1 MLERSRYFCSMSAVE
16 SVKKGSLLQEVGHC
30 PNDAFIVHTGLL
42 RSFFID
48 EKGKEH
54 TFMFAPEGW
63 IIGDLEAS
71 GFGSATRLAIEAL
84 EDSEIEIRPMRDF
97 DASGA
102 DAESRLKLFHRR
114 AGALQR
120 RVLMMMSTSAIER
133 YEDFLAT
140 YPQLSGRISQ
150 KLIASYLGI
159 TPQALSKLRAE
170 RVGK

>member
-1 MLERSRYFCSMSAVE
+1 
-16 SVKKGSLLQEVGHC
+16 
-30 PNDAFIVHTGLL
+30 
-42 RSFFID
+42 
-48 EKGKEH
+48 
-54 TFMFAPEGW
+54 MFAPEGW

-84 EDSEIEIRPMRDF
+84 EDSEIEVRAMGDL
-97 DASGA
+97 AANGE
-102 DAESRLKLFHRR
+102 DAESQLKLMHRR

-120 RVLMMMSTSAIER
+120 RVLMMMSTSALER
-133 YEDFLAT
+133 YEDFLST

>member
-1 MLERSRYFCSMSAVE
+1 MSTIQLI
-16 SVKKGSLLQEVGHC
+16 KKGTLLQEVGQC
-30 PNDAFIVHTGLL
+30 PQVAYEVKKGLL
-42 RSFFID
+42 RSFFVD
-48 EKGKEH
+48 EGGKEH

-63 IIGDLEAS
+63 IIADLEAS
-71 GFGSATRLAIEAL
+71 AFGRATRLAIEAL
-84 EDSEIEIRPMRDF
+84 EDSEVEV
-97 DASGA
+97 
-102 DAESRLKLFHRR
+102 RLMAKVENEFNRMHRR

-120 RVLMMMSTSAIER
+120 RVLMMMSTSALER
-133 YEDFLAT
+133 YEFFLDT

>member
-1 MLERSRYFCSMSAVE
+1 MQQAGE
-16 SVKKGSLLQEVGHC
+16 C
-30 PNDAFIVHTGLL
+30 PHTAFYVVSGLL
-42 RSFFID
+42 RSFFLD

-71 GFGSATRLAIEAL
+71 GFGSATRLTVEAL
-84 EDSEIEIRPMRDF
+84 EDSEIELRAMGDF
-97 DASGA
+97 AANGE
-102 DAESRLKLFHRR
+102 DAESQFKLMHRR

-120 RVLMMMSTSAIER
+120 RVLMMMSTSALER
-133 YEDFLAT
+133 YEFFLAT
-140 YPQLSGRISQ
+140 YPELSGRISQ

>member
-1 MLERSRYFCSMSAVE
+1 MPDVQLIR
-16 SVKKGSLLQEVGHC
+16 KGTLLQEVGQC
-30 PNDAFIVHTGLL
+30 PQVAYVVHAGLL
-42 RSFFID
+42 RSFFVD
-48 EKGKEH
+48 EGGKEH

-63 IIGDLEAS
+63 IIADLEAS
-71 GFGSATRLAIEAL
+71 GFGNATRLAIEAL
-84 EDSEIEIRPMRDF
+84 EDSEVEVRSMVDRTWETQDT
-97 DASGA
+97 
-102 DAESRLKLFHRR
+102 ESQFKLMHRR

-120 RVLMMMSTSAIER
+120 RVLMMMSTSALER
-133 YEDFLAT
+133 YEYFLET

>member
-1 MLERSRYFCSMSAVE
+1 VSTIQLI
-16 SVKKGSLLQEVGHC
+16 KKGTLLQEVGQC
-30 PNDAFIVHTGLL
+30 PQVAYEVKKGLL
-42 RSFFID
+42 RSFFVD
-48 EKGKEH
+48 EGGKEH

-63 IIGDLEAS
+63 IIADLEAS
-71 GFGSATRLAIEAL
+71 AFGRATRLAIEAL
-84 EDSEIEIRPMRDF
+84 EDSEVELRRMLDGVLEGS
-97 DASGA
+97 DAKS
-102 DAESRLKLFHRR
+102 EFNLMHRR

-120 RVLMMMSTSAIER
+120 RVLMMMSTSALER
-133 YEDFLAT
+133 YEFFLDT

>member
-1 MLERSRYFCSMSAVE
+1 M
-16 SVKKGSLLQEVGHC
+16 
-30 PNDAFIVHTGLL
+30 
-42 RSFFID
+42 RSFFVD
-48 EKGKEH
+48 EGGKEH

-63 IIGDLEAS
+63 VIADLEAS
-71 GFGSATRLAIEAL
+71 GFGNATRLAIEAL
-84 EDSEIEIRPMRDF
+84 EDSEVELRPMLDRVLE
-97 DASGA
+97 AQ
-102 DAESRLKLFHRR
+102 DAESQFKLMHRR

-120 RVLMMMSTSAIER
+120 RVLMMMSTSALER
-133 YEDFLAT
+133 YEFFLET

>member
-1 MLERSRYFCSMSAVE
+1 MPSTKQI
-16 SVKKGSLLQEVGHC
+16 KKGTLLQEVGQC
-30 PNDAFIVHTGLL
+30 PQVAYVVHSGLL
-42 RSFFID
+42 RSFFVD
-48 EKGKEH
+48 ERGKEH

-63 IIGDLEAS
+63 IIADLEAS
-71 GFGSATRLAIEAL
+71 GFGNATRLAIEAL
-84 EDSEIEIRPMRDF
+84 EDSEVELQPMLDRVLQAQDVQSQF
-97 DASGA
+97 
-102 DAESRLKLFHRR
+102 KLMHRR

-120 RVLMMMSTSAIER
+120 RVLMMMSTSALER
-133 YEDFLAT
+133 YEFFLET

>member
-1 MLERSRYFCSMSAVE
+1 MAEMRTIR
-16 SVKKGSLLQEVGHC
+16 KGTLVQEVGQC
-30 PNDAFIVHTGLL
+30 PQVAYIVHSGLL
-42 RSFFID
+42 RSFFVD
-48 EKGKEH
+48 ERGKEH

-63 IIGDLEAS
+63 IIADLEAS
-71 GFGSATRLAIEAL
+71 AFGRATRLAIEAL
-84 EDSEIEIRPMRDF
+84 EDSEIEVRPMVEAENDF
-97 DASGA
+97 N
-102 DAESRLKLFHRR
+102 RMHRR

-120 RVLMMMSTSAIER
+120 RVLMMMSTSALER
-133 YEDFLAT
+133 YEDFLST

>member
-1 MLERSRYFCSMSAVE
+1 MGQSPQVAYRVRS
-16 SVKKGSLLQEVGHC
+16 
-30 PNDAFIVHTGLL
+30 GLL
-42 RSFFID
+42 RSFFVD
-48 EKGKEH
+48 EGGKEH

-63 IIGDLEAS
+63 IIADLEAS
-71 GFGSATRLAIEAL
+71 GFGNNTRLAIEAL
-84 EDSEIEIRPMRDF
+84 EDSEVELLPMLDRVLE
-97 DASGA
+97 GR
-102 DAESRLKLFHRR
+102 DAESEFKLMHRR

-120 RVLMMMSTSAIER
+120 RVLMMMSTSALER
-133 YEDFLAT
+133 YEFFLET

>member
-1 MLERSRYFCSMSAVE
+1 MPAVQ
-16 SVKKGSLLQEVGHC
+16 SVRKGSLLQAVGHC
-30 PNDAFIVHTGLL
+30 PNEAFVVHKGLL

-71 GFGSATRLAIEAL
+71 GFGSSTRLAIEAL
-84 EDSEIEIRPMRDF
+84 EDSEIEVRAGVVS
-97 DASGA
+97 DAHGE
-102 DAESRLKLFHRR
+102 DAESRLKLLHRR

-120 RVLMMMSTSAIER
+120 RVLMMMSTSALER

-140 YPQLSGRISQ
+140 YPQLNGRISQ

>member
-1 MLERSRYFCSMSAVE
+1 VSTIQLI
-16 SVKKGSLLQEVGHC
+16 KKGTLLQEVGQC
-30 PNDAFIVHTGLL
+30 PQVAYEVKKGLL
-42 RSFFID
+42 RSFFVD
-48 EKGKEH
+48 EGGKEH

-63 IIGDLEAS
+63 IIADLEAS
-71 GFGSATRLAIEAL
+71 AFGRATRLAIEAL
-84 EDSEIEIRPMRDF
+84 EDSEVEVRPM
-97 DASGA
+97 AK
-102 DAESRLKLFHRR
+102 AENEFNRMHRR

-120 RVLMMMSTSAIER
+120 RVLMMMSTSALER
-133 YEDFLAT
+133 YEFFLET

>member
-1 MLERSRYFCSMSAVE
+1 M
-16 SVKKGSLLQEVGHC
+16 
-30 PNDAFIVHTGLL
+30 
-42 RSFFID
+42 RSFFVD
-48 EKGKEH
+48 EGGKEH

-63 IIGDLEAS
+63 IIADLEAS
-71 GFGSATRLAIEAL
+71 GFGNNTRLAIEAL
-84 EDSEIEIRPMRDF
+84 EDSEVELLPMLDRVLE
-97 DASGA
+97 GR
-102 DAESRLKLFHRR
+102 DAESEFKLMHRR

-120 RVLMMMSTSAIER
+120 RVLMMMSTSALER
-133 YEDFLAT
+133 YEFFLET

>member
-1 MLERSRYFCSMSAVE
+1 MSTVE
-16 SVKKGSLLQEVGHC
+16 LIKKGTLLQEVGQC
-30 PNDAFIVHTGLL
+30 PQVAYFVHKGLL
-42 RSFFID
+42 RSFFVD
-48 EKGKEH
+48 EGGKEH

-63 IIGDLEAS
+63 IIADLEAS
-71 GFGSATRLAIEAL
+71 GFGNATRLAIEAL
-84 EDSEIEIRPMRDF
+84 EDSEVELRPMLDRVLE
-97 DASGA
+97 GR
-102 DAESRLKLFHRR
+102 DAENQFKLMHRR

-120 RVLMMMSTSAIER
+120 RVLMMMSTSALER
-133 YEDFLAT
+133 YEFFLDT

>member
-1 MLERSRYFCSMSAVE
+1 MS
-16 SVKKGSLLQEVGHC
+16 STQLIKKGTLLQEVGQS
-30 PNDAFIVHTGLL
+30 PQVAYRVRSGLL
-42 RSFFID
+42 RSFFVD
-48 EKGKEH
+48 EGGKEH

-63 IIGDLEAS
+63 IIADLEAS
-71 GFGSATRLAIEAL
+71 GFGNATRLAIEAL
-84 EDSEIEIRPMRDF
+84 EDSEVELRPMLDRVLE
-97 DASGA
+97 AQ
-102 DAESRLKLFHRR
+102 DAESQFKLMHRR

-120 RVLMMMSTSAIER
+120 RVLMMMSTSALER
-133 YEDFLAT
+133 YEFFLET